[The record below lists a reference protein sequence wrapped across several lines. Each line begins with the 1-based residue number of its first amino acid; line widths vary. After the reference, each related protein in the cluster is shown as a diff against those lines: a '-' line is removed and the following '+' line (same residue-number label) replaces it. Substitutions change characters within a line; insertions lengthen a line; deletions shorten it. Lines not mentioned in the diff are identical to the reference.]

1 MEMIESRSGEDLPA
15 IDAVQGFIN
24 GTIRLHAEYAKKHDR
39 KFTRE
44 FLFEIYERLVRFH
57 ECLSRE
63 DGSLNREL
71 FRQVQEDADDLEGFL
86 LERIFELAHYGLV
99 DEAVNIG
106 RWFSEV
112 SCQPENFLRDVGCVL
127 AEAGRRE
134 EALKQIEE
142 NFLRFPGDVW
152 VVINAG
158 DARRSLGD
166 VNEAEEYFLRA
177 RKMVRG
183 SYDRLGAL
191 ERLIDLSVSVGEAS
205 KAEEYEKEYRSITEP
220 EEPGPEASFP
230 AAPGGTI
237 TRGRKIGRNEPCPCG
252 SGKKYKKCCGR

>member
-1 MEMIESRSGEDLPA
+1 MEMIESRADGKPPA
-15 IDAVQGFIN
+15 IDAVQEFISD
-24 GTIRLHAEYAKKHDR
+24 TIRLHAKYAKKHNR

-44 FLFEIYERLVRFH
+44 FLSGIYGRLVKFHERL
-57 ECLSRE
+57 SIG
-63 DGSLNREL
+63 DGSLDREL
-71 FRQVQEDADDLEGFL
+71 FQEVEEDADDLEGFL
-86 LERIFELAHYGLV
+86 LERVFEFAHYGLV

-142 NFLRFPGDVW
+142 NFRRFPDDVW
-152 VVINAG
+152 VIINAG

-166 VNEAEEYFLRA
+166 TKEAEEYFLRA
-177 RKMVRG
+177 REAVTE

-191 ERLIDLSVSVGEAS
+191 ERLIDLSVSVGDAS
-205 KAEEYEKEYRSITEP
+205 KAKEYEKEYRSITEP
-220 EEPGPEASFP
+220 DEPGLEASFP
-230 AAPGGTI
+230 AASGGTI
-237 TRGRKIGRNEPCPCG
+237 AKGRKIGRNEPCPCG